1 MFILSEINIFLFYE
15 VTMPDNRF
23 KVYAFDGLYLGV
35 AIDIENAQRLLALW
49 IEFNQPKRTRE
60 KRAPIC
66 CA

>member
-1 MFILSEINIFLFYE
+1 MFILSDINIFLFYE

-23 KVYAFDGLYLGV
+23 KVYFDGLYLGV

-49 IEFNQPKRTRE
+49 IDFNQPKRTRE